1 MNGFMELMELRK
13 TNNSNIVLHMF
24 QNPRE
29 YRECVNYYTDLL
41 SDLGILE
48 KAKKMPDKTICNLT
62 NGLKLIL
69 LLNRNIEKL
78 YGYRY
83 KTFRLFGNYEV
94 NSENE

>member
-13 TNNSNIVLHMF
+13 TNDSNIVLHMF

-29 YRECVNYYTDLL
+29 YKECVNHYTGLL
-41 SDLGILE
+41 SDLGILDIM
-48 KAKKMPDKTICNLT
+48 KKHPDRTVYNLN

-78 YGYRY
+78 YGYQY

-94 NSENE
+94 NSEK